1 MPHRRLPASQ
11 ITPEYEDAGLF
22 KTKTVQIIVELIP
35 QMRINDRKD
44 LVVRGF
50 VERHFEIEV
59 LFAGRRTKEAAPL
72 EERLSAMLAQAR
84 RQAAGTGR
92 EVDIDLIRCP
102 VRVEGSWRRHSMR
115 DENDWETHT
124 YQLLAARWSLLDKNG
139 NAVPFGTPTVFSPQ
153 RESQQFRPPAPPGP
167 AGGKRG

>member
-1 MPHRRLPASQ
+1 MPHNRLPASQ
-11 ITPEYEDAGLF
+11 ITPEYEDSGLF
-22 KTKTVQIIVELIP
+22 KTKTVQITVELIP
-35 QMRINDRKD
+35 QMRLNERKD

-59 LFAGRRTKEAAPL
+59 LFAGRRTKEAAPV

-84 RQAAGTGR
+84 RQAAGNGR

-102 VRVEGSWRRHSMR
+102 VRIEGSWRRRSMR

-139 NAVPFGTPTVFSPQ
+139 NAVPFGTPPVVQPRNEKQHLPPQ
-153 RESQQFRPPAPPGP
+153 NPPR
-167 AGGKRG
+167 GKGA